1 MLIKYIGMRI
11 NLWCKTY
18 ARVTYTNMPWAAGKN
33 LLENLLELAWTI
45 EALLPFFIIVLAAK
59 DESGKSIFGFKTPK
73 RKEAL
78 AKAG

>member
-1 MLIKYIGMRI
+1 M
-11 NLWCKTY
+11 C
-18 ARVTYTNMPWAAGKN
+18 ARVTYTNMPGAAGKN